1 MNKTVSPKFVCLN
14 TPDNFVAGQIQY
26 FWDRWKKITTDRN
39 LLYMVKHGC
48 TIEFD
53 SSPCDQCSR
62 AEIRFNHEEQKIV
75 KELLQ
80 KFLDKQIIEEVYHEP
95 GEVLSHIF
103 LRPKP
108 DGSHRLILNLSNL
121 NEHIERKH
129 FKMETL
135 KSVLNLVH
143 KNCYWGLID
152 IKDAYYHFM
161 VRKFDRKFLR
171 FTWQGKLYSFRCLP
185 NGLSVAPFLWTK
197 LLKPVL
203 STLRK
208 KGHTNSGYID
218 DILLQSDS
226 FTECLT
232 NVTETVSL
240 LDDLGLTPHPE
251 KSVTVPTQVIEFV
264 GFILNSQEMT
274 VRLPPRKI
282 KNIIKHCKDILK
294 KDILT
299 IRDFAQIIG
308 KLVASEPGV
317 QYAALYYKPL
327 EIQRDLELK
336 LNKGDFDSH
345 IILSQK
351 SKDCLHWW
359 IDNLTTAFR
368 PLERPQPS
376 RVIESDSSLTGYGA
390 YDVTND
396 IEISGIWTNDDKE
409 KHINYL
415 ELKAAFLALKSICK
429 DVNNEHVRLLLDNKT
444 AIKYISSKGGRKE
457 ELNSLAKHIWVWCI
471 QRNIWLS
478 CFHIA
483 GLSNV
488 RADALSRQKLNPDS
502 EWGLDGEI
510 FKKIMSVYGDCDID
524 MFASARNQKLPC
536 YVSYLPD
543 CNAFAVNAFSL
554 CWNKY
559 YSYLFPPFSCIG
571 SVLQKVEQDK
581 AEGVMVA
588 PLFSTQPWFP
598 KLLQMVVTQ
607 PYLLPKPETILMLP
621 GSNTR
626 HPLRKMTLGVFKISG
641 RKSAVEAY
649 QRTLPMLS
657 SVPGEALLE
666 NNMGRISRNGCHF
679 VVRNKLINLIH
690 L

>member
-1 MNKTVSPKFVCLN
+1 M
-14 TPDNFVAGQIQY
+14 
-26 FWDRWKKITTDRN
+26 
-39 LLYMVKHGC
+39 
-48 TIEFD
+48 
-53 SSPCDQCSR
+53 
-62 AEIRFNHEEQKIV
+62 
-75 KELLQ
+75 
-80 KFLDKQIIEEVYHEP
+80 DKQIIEEVNHEP

-143 KNCYWGLID
+143 KNCYLGLID
-152 IKDAYYHFM
+152 IKDAYYHYM

-226 FTECLT
+226 FTECIK

-264 GFILNSQEMT
+264 GFIFSSQEMT

-294 KDILT
+294 KNILT

-327 EIQRDLELK
+327 EIQRDFELK
-336 LNKGDFDSH
+336 LSKGDFDSH

-351 SKDCLHWW
+351 SKDCLQWW
-359 IDNLTTAFR
+359 IDNLATAFR
-368 PLERPQPS
+368 PLERSQPS
-376 RVIESDSSLTGYGA
+376 RVIEYDSSLTGYGA
-390 YDVTND
+390 HDVTND

-429 DVNNEHVRLLLDNKT
+429 DVNNEHIRLFLDNKT
-444 AIKYISSKGGRKE
+444 AIKYISSMGGRK
-457 ELNSLAKHIWVWCI
+457 
-471 QRNIWLS
+471 
-478 CFHIA
+478 
-483 GLSNV
+483 
-488 RADALSRQKLNPDS
+488 
-502 EWGLDGEI
+502 
-510 FKKIMSVYGDCDID
+510 
-524 MFASARNQKLPC
+524 
-536 YVSYLPD
+536 
-543 CNAFAVNAFSL
+543 
-554 CWNKY
+554 
-559 YSYLFPPFSCIG
+559 
-571 SVLQKVEQDK
+571 
-581 AEGVMVA
+581 
-588 PLFSTQPWFP
+588 
-598 KLLQMVVTQ
+598 
-607 PYLLPKPETILMLP
+607 
-621 GSNTR
+621 
-626 HPLRKMTLGVFKISG
+626 
-641 RKSAVEAY
+641 KS
-649 QRTLPMLS
+649 
-657 SVPGEALLE
+657 
-666 NNMGRISRNGCHF
+666 
-679 VVRNKLINLIH
+679 
-690 L
+690 